1 MILYNVFF
9 YIGGDYNEYHS
20 HATDNFESSNK
31 FYGHDSNL
39 YKTTHY
45 LNPTYNSK
53 INFCIN
59 DDYITIVDDENNRN
73 SSDLKINE
81 NERESN
87 ELDENMNYVTPLI
100 STIDLNN
107 HSNVPKNL
115 TGKLRNRFQYEVSY
129 KSCIHYTLDLF
140 FFSSVFFLSHF
151 FFHFIS
157 FLPISTH
164 FQNI

>member
-31 FYGHDSNL
+31 FYGHESNL

-73 SSDLKINE
+73 PSDLKINE

-107 HSNVPKNL
+107 HSKVPKNL
-115 TGKLRNRFQYEVSY
+115 TGKLRNRFNI
-129 KSCIHYTLDLF
+129 KSLSNHAFITLLICF
-140 FFSSVFFLSHF
+140 FF
-151 FFHFIS
+151 FIS
-157 FLPISTH
+157 FIFFIYFNSDSFPKFCFQSTT
-164 FQNI
+164 